1 MRGMLW
7 LNTSLKRDTVIFLL
21 SAGETPEH
29 MSVLSVIIRSVGVK
43 VQALIFSEVPR

>member
-1 MRGMLW
+1 MHGMPLSG
-7 LNTSLKRDTVIFLL
+7 TFRKQDRVISSP
-21 SAGETPEH
+21 SAGETLEH

>member
-7 LNTSLKRDTVIFLL
+7 LSTSLKRDPVIFLL
-21 SAGETPEH
+21 SAGETLEH